1 MKLKDFLKLFEG
13 KNPEMEIVTPDFYGD
28 FEKDVA
34 LISLFV
40 AADDFENKSF
50 TAYRGELIDYA
61 IKNGKDPIEVLR
73 IW

>member
-1 MKLKDFLKLFEG
+1 MKLKDFLKLFED

-28 FEKDVA
+28 FEKDVN

-50 TAYRGELIDYA
+50 TAHRAELIDYA

>member
-1 MKLKDFLKLFEG
+1 MKLKDFLKLFED
-13 KNPEMEIVTPDFYGD
+13 KNPEMEIVTPDMYRN
-28 FEKDVA
+28 FEKDMT

-50 TAYRGELIDYA
+50 PAYDGSSIDYA